1 MAGPDLLQIAI
12 CLALIMLLAVPLS
25 RYLSAVY
32 QGRARWL
39 VPVERGFYRLC
50 GIDPQADQHWTR
62 YAAAMLVLNGAGL
75 LLLYAALRLQGY
87 LPLNPQHLPGVSP
100 ALAFNTAV
108 SFTSN
113 TNWQAYGGETTMS
126 YFSQMLGLTVQNFL
140 SAGTG
145 MAVAVAVIRGFSR
158 RSAEGI
164 GNFYVDLTRS
174 ILYVLLPLALIGA
187 LFLAWQGV
195 PQNFHHYVQA
205 ATLNGGHQ
213 TLAQGPAAS
222 QVAIKQLG
230 TNGGG
235 FFNVNSAH
243 PYENPTPLTN
253 LLETVF
259 ILLIPVALVLAF
271 GRLVGDRR
279 QGWAL
284 FAAMAVMFLIG
295 LGVLYASEHAGNP
308 ALAQLP
314 VDTSAGNMVG
324 KEVRIGVGN
333 SALWAAATTAASNG
347 SVNAMMDSLT
357 PLGGLAALANILTGE
372 VVFGGVGTGLYGMI
386 LFVVI
391 TVFLAGLM
399 VGRTPE
405 YLGKKIESREV
416 TLSLLA
422 LLTMPVGVIGLG
434 ALGCLPAGG
443 RRRHHRAG
451 PPRPEPVGLRLR
463 LGHRQQRLRLR
474 RLPSQQLLQ
483 QHPAG
488 PGHVAG
494 ALRRDHSHAGR
505 GRRAGREEGRTALG
519 RHLPHP
525 WPAVRG
531 PADRR
536 GADRGRADLLPHPG
550 PGAYRRTSG
559 AGCALRE
566 AA

>member
-1 MAGPDLLQIAI
+1 MAAPDLLQIAI

-39 VPVERGFYRLC
+39 APVERGFYRLC

-75 LLLYAALRLQGY
+75 LLLYAVLRLQGY
-87 LPLNPQHLPGVSP
+87 LPLNPQHVPGVSP

-158 RSAEGI
+158 RSADGI

-259 ILLIPVALVLAF
+259 ILLIPVAMVLAF

-295 LGVLYASEHAGNP
+295 LSVLYASEHAGNP

-434 ALGCLPAGG
+434 ALAASLPAGVAGISATGPHGLSQLIYAYASATGNNGSAFAGLQADSFFNNTLLGLAMLLG
-443 RRRHHRAG
+443 RYGVIIPMLGVAG
-451 PPRPEPVGLRLR
+451 GLAAKKAVPPSAGTFPTHGPLFVGLLIGVV
-463 LGHRQQRLRLR
+463 LIVGGLTFFPTL
-474 RLPSQQLLQ
+474 
-483 QHPAG
+483 
-488 PGHVAG
+488 
-494 ALRRDHSHAGR
+494 
-505 GRRAGREEGRTALG
+505 ALG
-519 RHLPHP
+519 PIAEHL
-525 WPAVRG
+525 
-531 PADRR
+531 
-536 GADRGRADLLPHPG
+536 
-550 PGAYRRTSG
+550 
-559 AGCALRE
+559 AL
-566 AA
+566 AAH

>member
-1 MAGPDLLQIAI
+1 MVTPELLQIAL

-25 RYLSAVY
+25 GYLSAVY

-39 VPVERGFYRLC
+39 GPVERGFYRLC

-75 LLLYAALRLQGY
+75 LLLYAVLRLQGY

-372 VVFGGVGTGLYGMI
+372 VVFGGVGAGLYGMI

-422 LLTMPVGVIGLG
+422 LLTMPVGIIGLG
-434 ALGCLPAGG
+434 ALGASLPAGVAGITAPGPHGLSQLIYAYASATGNNGSAFAGFGADSFFNNTLLGLAMLLG
-443 RRRHHRAG
+443 RYGIIIPMLGVAG
-451 PPRPEPVGLRLR
+451 GLAAKKAVPPSAGTFPTHGPLFVGLLIGVV
-463 LGHRQQRLRLR
+463 LIVGGLTFFPTL
-474 RLPSQQLLQ
+474 
-483 QHPAG
+483 
-488 PGHVAG
+488 
-494 ALRRDHSHAGR
+494 
-505 GRRAGREEGRTALG
+505 ALG
-519 RHLPHP
+519 PIAEHL
-525 WPAVRG
+525 
-531 PADRR
+531 
-536 GADRGRADLLPHPG
+536 
-550 PGAYRRTSG
+550 
-559 AGCALRE
+559 AL
-566 AA
+566 AAH